1 MIRVLAVVLLLAGLC
16 GCQRLAQPTGD
27 VSAAAS
33 FYGQVADSDGVAV
46 ADAFVYAY
54 LNNRNGLR
62 GPADYAARV
71 EVDGSYLLELPPGS
85 YYLICRW
92 RASGSTSGPPRS
104 GDAFALPAGNP
115 VAIAGAARHRVD
127 FILQT
132 VDRQQSLR
140 QGSLTSGD
148 TGIRGRLLDAEGKAV
163 GGAFVLAYTSPDYRH
178 SPDWTSLPADDSG
191 HFVLYLP
198 GAGRY
203 CLAARTGTRSQ
214 PREGEPY
221 GRLGDGENGCRVLKP
236 GEILD
241 IGTLVLHPYRR

>member
-1 MIRVLAVVLLLAGLC
+1 MIRVLVVVLLAGLC
-16 GCQRLAQPTGD
+16 GCQRPALPPGD
-27 VSAAAS
+27 SSAIAS
-33 FYGQVADSDGVAV
+33 FYGQVTGSEGAPV

-71 EVDGSYLLELPPGS
+71 ETDGSYLLELPPGS

-104 GDAFALPAGNP
+104 GDAFALHAGNP
-115 VAIAGAARHRVD
+115 VPIAGSARQRVD
-127 FILQT
+127 FTLQT
-132 VDRQQSLR
+132 VGRQQSLR
-140 QGSLTSGD
+140 QGSLTRSD
-148 TGIRGRLLDAEGKAV
+148 TGIRGQLVDSEGKV
-163 GGAFVLAYTSPDYRH
+163 VVGAFVLAYSSPDYRH
-178 SPDWTSLPADDSG
+178 SPDWTSLPADDAG
-191 HFVLYLP
+191 HFTLYLP

-221 GRLGDGENGCRVLKP
+221 GRLGDGEDGCRTLKQ
-236 GEILD
+236 GDMLD

>member
-1 MIRVLAVVLLLAGLC
+1 MIRVLAVVLLAGLC
-16 GCQRLAQPTGD
+16 ACQRPTLPPGD
-27 VSAAAS
+27 AVAS
-33 FYGQVADSDGVAV
+33 VYGQVAGSDDTPVAG
-46 ADAFVYAY
+46 AFVYAY
-54 LNNRNGLR
+54 LSNRNSLR

-71 EVDGSYLLELPPGS
+71 DADGSYLLELPAGR

-104 GDAFALPAGNP
+104 GDAMALPAGNP
-115 VAIAGAARHRVD
+115 VTIAGGVRHRVD
-127 FILQT
+127 FSLQT
-132 VDRQQSLR
+132 VGQQQSLR

-148 TGIRGRLLDAEGKAV
+148 TGIRGRLIDAEGRPVA
-163 GGAFVLAYTSPDYRH
+163 GAFVLAYSSPDYRR

-191 HFVLYLP
+191 QFLLYLP

-203 CLAARTGTRSQ
+203 CLAARTGSRSQ

-221 GRLGDGENGCRVLKP
+221 GRLGDGDDGCRTLEQ
-236 GEILD
+236 GAMLD